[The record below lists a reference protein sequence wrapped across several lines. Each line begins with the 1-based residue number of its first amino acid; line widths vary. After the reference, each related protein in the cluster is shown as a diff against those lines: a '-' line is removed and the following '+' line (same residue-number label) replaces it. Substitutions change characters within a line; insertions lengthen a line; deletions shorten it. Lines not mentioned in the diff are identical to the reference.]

1 MRGFFLGLFILSS
14 LFIQAQNF
22 GTNTCVDSTF
32 ISNNPCTDQ
41 PYNPVCGCD
50 GITYRNE
57 CKAIAQGV
65 LNYAEGPCEFMD
77 FDMPVNLVGI
87 ASVFKINIECKDVT
101 DINVWI
107 FDAFFNER
115 YYQVSRQFKEI
126 ELFPDITG
134 LGTGVFFMVVEASGA
149 VKVEK
154 FVVCEPN

>member
-1 MRGFFLGLFILSS
+1 MKGLFAVV
-14 LFIQAQNF
+14 LFLISFVAKAQNF
-22 GTNTCVDSTF
+22 GTNTCVDSTL
-32 ISNNPCTDQ
+32 ISNNPCNDQ

-65 LNYAEGPCEFMD
+65 LNYGEGPCEFMD
-77 FDMPVNLVGI
+77 FDMPINLVGT
-87 ASVFKINIECKDVT
+87 AGVFKIQVVVKDVT

-107 FDAFFNER
+107 FDSFFKER
-115 YYQVSRQFKEI
+115 YYQVSRQFDDI

-134 LGTGVFFMVVEASGA
+134 LGTGLYFLAVEAGGT

-154 FVVCEPN
+154 FVVSEPN